1 MTPRCLGR
9 ATLLAAVPLLGAP
22 APLLAHAVTT
32 GMGPFYDGAA
42 HLLMTPEDAVIV
54 VAMALYAGLRGVAPG
69 RAAMFLLPAAWFVG
83 GLLGNRL
90 GAALPFPLPAISFLV
105 IGALIAMD
113 ARLPARWVAG
123 LAIGI
128 GLAHGYANGV
138 AFRGAGA
145 TLELLGV
152 ASLTFVV
159 VALLAAL
166 VVSLTRAW
174 ARIAVRVAGSWIA
187 ASGLLLLGWA
197 LR

>member
-1 MTPRCLGR
+1 VTQRSIRR
-9 ATLLAAVPLLGAP
+9 AVLLAAVPLLGAP
-22 APLLAHAVTT
+22 QPLLAHAVTT

-42 HLLMTPEDAVIV
+42 HLLLTPEDAVIV
-54 VAMALYAGLRGVAPG
+54 VAMALYAGLRGVASG

-83 GLLGNRL
+83 GVLGDQV
-90 GAALPFPLPAISFLV
+90 GAALPIPLPAVSFLL
-105 IGALIAMD
+105 IGALVAGD
-113 ARLPARWVAG
+113 VRLSPRWVAG
-123 LAIGI
+123 LAAGI
-128 GLAHGYANGV
+128 GMAHGYANGV

-145 TLELLGV
+145 ALELVGV

-166 VVSLTRAW
+166 VVSLTQAW
-174 ARIAVRVAGSWIA
+174 ARIAVRVVGSWVA